1 MEGQLRL
8 SKTHKSSYKVFHFF
22 ILEETVW
29 CESGS
34 LFFDGISDFFLRIG
48 IIVIYLHRNKCILT
62 MKKVASIFVF
72 TIFMLLVSCRQ
83 DFNLQAEYKV
93 VPVVYGLLDA
103 NADTN
108 FIKIT
113 RSFYVL
119 NDDATQVAMNPDS
132 SDYRGKLDVRLTEFC
147 NGDSVRQIILDTI
160 TIGNKQPGNFYAPK
174 QKLYYTTERLR
185 KNKKDEKYQYKLTIV
200 LPDRTLVSTTDMVG
214 SNGFR
219 VKSLA
224 VNYSLEYFGVNRP
237 LEFYPA
243 PNAISYEVRMT
254 FTFKEQRHPGG
265 DSIPRT
271 MDWKLA
277 TYSNFYLASCMVDN
291 YYRVTYRPERFYEQL
306 VDFLGADTAVAGL
319 KRFIGDYP
327 VEIIVSA
334 AGEELTRYLE
344 WSSVGNYGTMGGN
357 DFTLIDG
364 GTGVFS
370 SRMTTRSRVRLA
382 GTTVPEL
389 MAHRNWGFKFT
400 GGD

>member
-1 MEGQLRL
+1 MSRA
-8 SKTHKSSYKVFHFF
+8 V
-22 ILEETVW
+22 
-29 CESGS
+29 
-34 LFFDGISDFFLRIG
+34 FFLIKFWIFFLWIG
-48 IIVIYLHRNKCILT
+48 IIVIYLHRNNCITT
-62 MKKVASIFVF
+62 MKKVVSIAVF
-72 TIFMLLVSCRQ
+72 TLCILLVSCRK
-83 DFNLQAEYKV
+83 DFNLQAEYKAI
-93 VPVVYGLLDA
+93 PVVYGLLDA

-132 SDYRGKLDVRLTEFC
+132 SDYPGKLDVRLTEFC

-160 TIGNKQPGNFYAPK
+160 TIGNKQPGTFYAPK
-174 QKLYYTTERLR
+174 QKLYYTAERLR
-185 KNKKDEKYQYKLTIV
+185 KNTKDEKFQYKLSIV
-200 LPDRTLVSTTDMVG
+200 LPDRTLVSTTDLVG

-224 VNYSLEYFGVNRP
+224 VNYSLDYFGINRP

-243 PNAISYEVRMT
+243 TNAISYEVRMA

-271 MDWKLA
+271 MTWKLA
-277 TYSNFYLASCMVDN
+277 TYSNYYLASCMVDN
-291 YYRVTYRPERFYEQL
+291 YYQVTYRPERFYEQL
-306 VDFLGADTAVAGL
+306 VDFLGADTAIAGL

-344 WSSVGNYGTMGGN
+344 WSSLGNYGTMGGN

-370 SRMTTRSRVRLA
+370 SRMTARRRVRLA
-382 GTTVPEL
+382 GTTVPDL
-389 MAHRNWGFKFT
+389 VAHRNWGFKFT

>member
-1 MEGQLRL
+1 
-8 SKTHKSSYKVFHFF
+8 
-22 ILEETVW
+22 
-29 CESGS
+29 
-34 LFFDGISDFFLRIG
+34 
-48 IIVIYLHRNKCILT
+48 

-72 TIFMLLVSCRQ
+72 AIFMLLVSCRQ

-108 FIKIT
+108 FVKIT

-160 TIGNKQPGNFYAPK
+160 TIVNKQPGNFYAPK

-185 KNKKDEKYQYKLTIV
+185 KNTKDEKYQYKLTIV

-370 SRMTTRSRVRLA
+370 SRMTTRSKVRLA

>member
-1 MEGQLRL
+1 MQVGQ
-8 SKTHKSSYKVFHFF
+8 S
-22 ILEETVW
+22 
-29 CESGS
+29 
-34 LFFDGISDFFLRIG
+34 FFDGISDFFLRIG

-108 FIKIT
+108 FIKVT

-185 KNKKDEKYQYKLTIV
+185 KNTKDEKYQYKLTIV

>member
-8 SKTHKSSYKVFHFF
+8 SKTHKSSCKVFSFF
-22 ILEETVW
+22 YFGGDCLVQVGQ
-29 CESGS
+29 S
-34 LFFDGISDFFLRIG
+34 FFDGISDFFLRIG

-108 FIKIT
+108 FIKVT

-185 KNKKDEKYQYKLTIV
+185 KNTKDEKYQYKLTIV